1 MKDLELTILA
11 PTLDEAASLPTVL
24 RHVAGIA
31 QELTP
36 SHEILVIDGGS
47 TDGTPSRA
55 AEAGARVVRQ
65 KGRGFGAAVR
75 EGLLEARG
83 RWVISMDAD
92 GSHPAE
98 VFRALWA
105 RREHA
110 QLVVASRYMPGGS
123 AEMPRFKHLLSVMLN
138 RVSRWWLELPVAD
151 SSSGLRLYDGEL
163 LKKLTLSSEDFTVQQ
178 ETMVRVLE
186 AGGRVEEVPF
196 HYAPR
201 IGGESKART
210 FFLAKRYLS
219 MLARMRAVRG
229 WRCAPLAAVLVGA
242 LGLLT
247 ASWGLFWG
255 LPGAERLAAW
265 PTGRPSAEQAK
276 DLAERW
282 RALYAAVEESHQ
294 KREREEPV
302 TYATGR
308 VVVEPGWTRTPD
320 ALLNSQRSFLLQS
333 THPDEKKSFI
343 VLSRMRP
350 WRLQFQPLYAQYG
363 GGFIYPLGG
372 FLAAGAAASA
382 TRLTPALEHYLE
394 RPEDMRRLYA
404 LGRLFMALTH
414 LALLALAW
422 KLGRELGGWPAGAAA
437 AALLALSPLEAWA
450 SHQIKPHAY
459 ASVWALAALL
469 AAARGRL
476 TLSGALAG
484 VAAGSNLLAAPLC
497 AVPVLAWLLSPSRE
511 RIRPALLG
519 AAAAVGVF
527 VALNPYLVF
536 SYRDFSWEL
545 EVYSP
550 QRLSLSWTALLDLA
564 RGAGEALGWAPAG
577 LLLVGLAWALRAGGP
592 ARLAAALSLLAAAA
606 VFLRF
611 PQGGASAWRL
621 YHAPVALAA
630 VAAGAFAAS
639 LPRAARWALL
649 CAAIIEGGLRS
660 GAALED
666 MRRDQGRESTRDR
679 AAAWIAEHVPDEDS
693 IAVPRFPDPAHVPPF
708 AFWRHRLIVAPSQA
722 ALLAAPLPDFVVV
735 SEATA
740 ALMNAVPGYVE
751 AARFEGVGGPFRA
764 QDPARFAGIAF
775 YIYRRR

>member
-11 PTLDEAASLPTVL
+11 PTLNEAASLPTVL

-36 SHEILVIDGGS
+36 AHEILVVDGGS
-47 TDGTPSRA
+47 TDGTPERA

-110 QLVVASRYMPGGS
+110 QLVVASRYMSGGS

-163 LKKLTLSSEDFTVQQ
+163 LRRLPLSSEDFTVQQ

-201 IGGESKART
+201 IGGESKARIP
-210 FFLAKRYLS
+210 FLAKRYLS
-219 MLARMRAVRG
+219 MLWRMRAVRG
-229 WRCAPLAAVLVGA
+229 WRCAPLAAGLVAA

-255 LPGAERLAAW
+255 LPGPERLAAW
-265 PTGRPSAEQAK
+265 PAGRPSAEQAK

-282 RALYAAVEESHQ
+282 RALYAAVEESH
-294 KREREEPV
+294 ERRDKEEPV

-320 ALLNSQRSFLLQS
+320 DLLNSQRSFLLQS

-372 FLAAGAAASA
+372 FLATGAAVGAA
-382 TRLTPALEHYLE
+382 RLTPALEHYLE

-404 LGRLFMALTH
+404 LGRLFMAFTH
-414 LALLALAW
+414 LALLVLAW

-459 ASVWALAALL
+459 ASVWALAAVL
-469 AAARGRL
+469 AAVRGRL
-476 TLSGALAG
+476 VLSGALAG
-484 VAAGSNLLAAPLC
+484 VAAGSNLLAAPVC
-497 AVPVLAWLLSPSRE
+497 AVPVLAWLLAPSRE
-511 RIRPALLG
+511 RVRGALLG
-519 AAAAVGVF
+519 AAAAAGVF

-536 SYRDFSWEL
+536 AYKDFSWEL

-550 QRLSLSWTALLDLA
+550 QRLALSPGALFDLLK
-564 RGAGEALGWAPAG
+564 GAGEGLGWAPAALMLAG
-577 LLLVGLAWALRAGGP
+577 LFAGLKSKGP
-592 ARLAAALSLLAAAA
+592 ARLTAALALLAGAA

-621 YHAPVALAA
+621 YHPVVALAA
-630 VAAGAFAAS
+630 VAAAAWAAS
-639 LPRAARWALL
+639 LPRAARLAVLAVALL
-649 CAAIIEGGLRS
+649 EGGLRS
-660 GAALED
+660 AAALED
-666 MRRDQGRESTRDR
+666 MRRDQGPRSTRAQ
-679 AAAWIAEHVPDEDS
+679 AAAWIAEHVPDEAS

-708 AFWRHRLIVAPSQA
+708 AFWRHRLVVAPSAA
-722 ALLAAPLPDFVVV
+722 ALIEGPSPDFVVV

-740 ALMNAVPGYVE
+740 AIMNGVPGYVE
-751 AARFEGVGGPFRA
+751 AARFEGVMGPFRA
-764 QDPARFAGIAF
+764 KDPARFAGIAF